1 MTAICP
7 DYLVEGLETVFRRI
21 HRERMAG
28 LPVLNPELDV
38 EAVGFCRWGEYCLG
52 VLVTP
57 WFMNV
62 MLLPG
67 EGDAWQGISAGSV
80 QVHHFPSGDYEFIV
94 GEEAGIGCY
103 QLCSLFSPM
112 FEFSSQAAA
121 VATAQ
126 AALDALLQPAAADTA
141 QDTAAGVT
149 EQTAAQ
155 QRGWEE
161 RLAEPVSRRA
171 VLRGALFGGSRS

>member
-7 DYLVEGLETVFRRI
+7 DYLVDGLESVFRRI
-21 HRERMAG
+21 HRERMTG
-28 LPVLNPELDV
+28 LPVLNPALDV
-38 EAVGFCRWGEYCLG
+38 EAVGFCAWDEYCLG

-57 WFMNV
+57 WFMNL

-67 EGDAWQGISAGSV
+67 EGDTWQDISAGSV

-94 GEEAGIGCY
+94 GEEAGVGRY

-112 FEFSSQAAA
+112 FEFSGQAEA

-126 AALDALLQPAAADTA
+126 AALDALLQPAVADTA
-141 QDTAAGVT
+141 QVVSAGEPAHAAM
-149 EQTAAQ
+149 QPHS
-155 QRGWEE
+155 WEE
-161 RLAEPVSRRA
+161 RLAQPVSRRA